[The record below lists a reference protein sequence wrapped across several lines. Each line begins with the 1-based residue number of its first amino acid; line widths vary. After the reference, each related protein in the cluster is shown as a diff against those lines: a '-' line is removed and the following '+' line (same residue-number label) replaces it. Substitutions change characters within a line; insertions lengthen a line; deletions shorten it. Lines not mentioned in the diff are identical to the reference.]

1 MPNQPNKY
9 GSMPL
14 TGKSRHKT
22 EDTASTA
29 LAVPYLVD
37 ETHEHG
43 EQPNKINNRINDQVK
58 SGKRRGAM
66 VLSSQHGIMV
76 ASGSKE
82 GDAWYTVAFETA
94 TIDPA

>member
-1 MPNQPNKY
+1 MSNIY
-9 GSMPL
+9 STMPL
-14 TGKSRHKT
+14 TGRSRHKI

-29 LAVPYLVD
+29 LTVPYLVD

-43 EQPNKINNRINDQVK
+43 EQPSKLHNRINDQVK

-82 GDAWYTVAFETA
+82 SDTWYTVQFEVA